1 VVERQEIASVTRPES
16 RYLLRYSSKAERWTN
31 QDANRRCGY
40 GIDKQTPDTYDGVR
54 QKACKTPR
62 SVELMDDLDHK
73 MINLLQMD
81 GRASNAKIARE
92 VGVSEGTVRRRLR
105 RLVEDDVVKVIAVPN
120 LEKLGYNTTALI
132 GIQTS
137 PGRSDFVANAIAQL
151 PEAQYVAITTGAYD
165 IFVWTGLPSAEAL
178 GDFLREKIGPIAGV
192 QRTETFV
199 NLAIKKRT
207 YGLVL

>member
-1 VVERQEIASVTRPES
+1 
-16 RYLLRYSSKAERWTN
+16 
-31 QDANRRCGY
+31 
-40 GIDKQTPDTYDGVR
+40 
-54 QKACKTPR
+54 
-62 SVELMDDLDHK
+62 MDELDHK
-73 MINLLQMD
+73 MINLLQLD

-92 VGVSEGTVRRRLR
+92 GGVSEGTVRRRLR

-120 LEKLGYNTTALI
+120 LEKLGYNTTALV

-137 PGRSDFVANAIAQL
+137 PGRSDAVANAIALL

-165 IFVWTGLPSAEAL
+165 VFVWTGLPSAEAL
-178 GDFLREKIGPIAGV
+178 GDFLREKIGPIQGV

-199 NLAIKKRT
+199 NLSIKKRT